1 MKAYIFGNMGHITC
15 IVLACLSL
23 NLSQT
28 WPQGGPDPVDFLLR
42 AGASRGK
49 SWDEYYDKKIR

>member
-1 MKAYIFGNMGHITC
+1 MGTWATLP
-15 IVLACLSL
+15 VLACLSL